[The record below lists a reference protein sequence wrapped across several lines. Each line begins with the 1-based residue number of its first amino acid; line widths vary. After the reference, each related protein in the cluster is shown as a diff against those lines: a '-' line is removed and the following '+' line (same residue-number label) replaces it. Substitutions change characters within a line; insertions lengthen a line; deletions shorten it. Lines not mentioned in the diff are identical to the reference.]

1 MVVFRGSWVSMMGCG
16 RSLRWFGEWVLQFD
30 IDEFLISVVLIDF
43 GGFLISV
50 VGFVG

>member
-1 MVVFRGSWVSMMGCG
+1 MIHGGSLW
-16 RSLRWFGEWVLQFD
+16 WFGEWVLQFD